1 MSDDDLHGWP
11 KPSKIMAQINYPQP
25 YGLGGKTIAAW
36 GCPAVA
42 LAEGQRMSGIRA
54 GATPVTVCE
63 RALTYVPAV
72 WAPGQS
78 AAVLAHMAASAGF
91 TVSPAFTVGKGG
103 LSSKQASLKICDAI
117 DGMGL
122 SPRRGFGWLH
132 VDKDNDG
139 QGDHWVL
146 AIAYDD
152 DWIYCTDSAPGR
164 ITPIDRKTLR
174 GLAVWGD
181 VEKTYQV
188 TRGYLLGV

>member
-1 MSDDDLHGWP
+1 MSEDLHGWP
-11 KPSKIMAQINYPQP
+11 IPAKIMAQRAYTQP
-25 YGLGGKTIAAW
+25 YGLGGKTIGQW
-36 GCPAVA
+36 GCTATA
-42 LAEGQRMSGIRA
+42 LAEGQRLSGIRA
-54 GATPVTVCE
+54 GATPQTVCE
-63 RALTYVPAV
+63 RALTYSPAV
-72 WAPGQS
+72 WAPGKS
-78 AAVLAHMAASAGF
+78 AAVLDHLAASAGF

-103 LSSKQASLKICDAI
+103 LSARQTSIAITDAI

-122 SPRRGFGWLH
+122 QPRRGFGWLH

-152 DWIYCTDSAPGR
+152 DCIYCTDSAPGR

-174 GLAVWGD
+174 GLAVWGT
-181 VEKTYQV
+181 VEKVYQV